1 MNGHTPPHVTPIIL
15 LLGQNAE
22 IHFNERVNKISLGGN
37 ASSTTYIVCIK
48 KYIFISS
55 DWYNQIPNYSLMI
68 LTHFF
73 IWFHNLWTSRVWTYE
88 NDTNTHLATFKAFEI
103 KIKSVLNSLINN

>member
-37 ASSTTYIVCIK
+37 ASSTIVHYLHRCSLYKKIYI
-48 KYIFISS
+48 YISS

-68 LTHFF
+68 LTHFLF
-73 IWFHNLWTSRVWTYE
+73 YFKIFELQESERMKMIL
-88 NDTNTHLATFKAFEI
+88 THI
-103 KIKSVLNSLINN
+103 

>member
-37 ASSTTYIVCIK
+37 ASSTTYIGSLYK
-48 KYIFISS
+48 KIYIYISS

-68 LTHFF
+68 LTHFLF
-73 IWFHNLWTSRVWTYE
+73 DFKTSRVWTYE
-88 NDTNTHLATFKAFEI
+88 NDTNTHLSTFKAFDI
-103 KIKSVLNSLINN
+103 KIKKCIKFIN

>member
-37 ASSTTYIVCIK
+37 ASSTTYIGVVCIK
-48 KYIFISS
+48 NIYIYISS

-68 LTHFF
+68 LTHFLF
-73 IWFHNLWTSRVWTYE
+73 YFKIFELQESERMKMILTHIYQHSRLLTS
-88 NDTNTHLATFKAFEI
+88 K
-103 KIKSVLNSLINN
+103 

>member
-37 ASSTTYIVCIK
+37 ASSTTYIGVVCIK
-48 KYIFISS
+48 KIYIHLIGLVQS
-55 DWYNQIPNYSLMI
+55 
-68 LTHFF
+68 
-73 IWFHNLWTSRVWTYE
+73 
-88 NDTNTHLATFKAFEI
+88 NT
-103 KIKSVLNSLINN
+103 

>member
-73 IWFHNLWTSRVWTYE
+73 NLIS
-88 NDTNTHLATFKAFEI
+88 
-103 KIKSVLNSLINN
+103 

>member
-37 ASSTTYIVCIK
+37 ASSTTYIGVVCIK
-48 KYIFISS
+48 NIYIYISS

-68 LTHFF
+68 LTHFLF
-73 IWFHNLWTSRVWTYE
+73 YFKIFELQESEHMKMIL
-88 NDTNTHLATFKAFEI
+88 THI
-103 KIKSVLNSLINN
+103 